1 MRLDKYLKISRII
14 KRRAIAKKIADQG
27 RIMINDKV
35 AKSSSSVVT
44 GDVVTIKFG
53 NKTLVVKVK
62 QLLDSTKKED
72 AEQMYE
78 ILEEKYEQDFRE
90 I

>member
-14 KRRAIAKKIADQG
+14 KRRPIAKKIADQG

-62 QLLDSTKKED
+62 QLLDSTRKED

>member
-1 MRLDKYLKISRII
+1 MRLDKYLKISRIL
-14 KRRAIAKKIADQG
+14 KRRTIAKKIADQG

-62 QLLDSTKKED
+62 QLLDSTKRED

>member
-1 MRLDKYLKISRII
+1 
-14 KRRAIAKKIADQG
+14 
-27 RIMINDKV
+27 MINDKV

>member
-14 KRRAIAKKIADQG
+14 KRRPIAKKIADQG

-44 GDVVTIKFG
+44 GDKVTIKFG

>member
-14 KRRAIAKKIADQG
+14 KRRPIAKKIADQG
-27 RIMINDKV
+27 RIMVNDKV

>member
-14 KRRAIAKKIADQG
+14 KRRPIAKKIADQG

-44 GDVVTIKFG
+44 GDELTIKFG

>member
-14 KRRAIAKKIADQG
+14 KRRPIAKKIADQG
-27 RIMINDKV
+27 RIMVIDKV

-53 NKTLVVKVK
+53 HKTLVVKVK

>member
-14 KRRAIAKKIADQG
+14 KRRPIAKKIADQG
-27 RIMINDKV
+27 RIMVNDKV

-62 QLLDSTKKED
+62 QLLDSTKRED

>member
-14 KRRAIAKKIADQG
+14 KRRPIAKKIADQG

-62 QLLDSTKKED
+62 QLLDSTKKKD

>member
-1 MRLDKYLKISRII
+1 
-14 KRRAIAKKIADQG
+14 
-27 RIMINDKV
+27 DKV

>member
-14 KRRAIAKKIADQG
+14 KRRPIAKKIADQG

>member
-14 KRRAIAKKIADQG
+14 KRRPIAKKIADQG

-44 GDVVTIKFG
+44 GDKVTIKFR